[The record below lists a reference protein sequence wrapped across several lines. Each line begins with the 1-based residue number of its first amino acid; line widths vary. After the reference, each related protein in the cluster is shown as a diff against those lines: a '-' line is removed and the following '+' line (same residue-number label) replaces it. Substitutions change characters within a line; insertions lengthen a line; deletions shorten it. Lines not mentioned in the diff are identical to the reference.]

1 MSTQPKAT
9 VAKRGN
15 NNFAGSGDG
24 GNLGL
29 RKIHKSRLT
38 QETALKKK
46 EILPYKNKY
55 DCIPTLTCRIR
66 IGQLGIKNFAQQCI
80 YMSETEECMWVG
92 FQKNFKHKPCVTC
105 CQGPEKLTTKLL
117 SFQEGINWGRTG
129 IAGPGEA
136 SFMARGIC
144 SRRAW
149 SLFRIE
155 IELPDL
161 QNWDSQDCSLR
172 SCICKK
178 HLDGWFWW
186 RETLEDPFSEVYSFS
201 AVLYDFRH
209 SLAMKTWCEKPINRW
224 NSLSS
229 FFTRLDRSLCTESR
243 ETFSEQ
249 NFLKPPRE

>member
-15 NNFAGSGDG
+15 NNFAGRGDG

-29 RKIHKSRLT
+29 RKIHKCRLT

-55 DCIPTLTCRIR
+55 DCIPKLTCRIR

-117 SFQEGINWGRTG
+117 VSKKASTG
-129 IAGPGEA
+129 GGQVSQVLGKHPSWQGASAAEGPGA
-136 SFMARGIC
+136 F
-144 SRRAW
+144 
-149 SLFRIE
+149 
-155 IELPDL
+155 
-161 QNWDSQDCSLR
+161 
-172 SCICKK
+172 
-178 HLDGWFWW
+178 
-186 RETLEDPFSEVYSFS
+186 LE
-201 AVLYDFRH
+201 
-209 SLAMKTWCEKPINRW
+209 
-224 NSLSS
+224 
-229 FFTRLDRSLCTESR
+229 
-243 ETFSEQ
+243 
-249 NFLKPPRE
+249 